1 MLKLHGKR
9 FYTMKLALASDI
21 HLEFGPI
28 SLKNEEMADV
38 LILSGDICLANKFE
52 DIEKDFFEN
61 CSKEFANVI
70 YIMGNHEHY
79 GNDFQKSKF
88 ALSEKLSYLENISI
102 LEKENKAIQDITFVC
117 GTLWTDMNKN
127 DPNTLWHVSRV
138 MNDFRTIQNGI
149 DLLKPEDVYNDHLE
163 MMNHIRK
170 SIQDSSKKY
179 VVVGHHAPS
188 KMSVKPKYKKDALT
202 NGAYSSDLSE
212 FILDHPQ
219 IKLWTHGHTHDSFD
233 YMVGETRVV
242 CNPRGYIGYE
252 SIANRFKLK
261 YYTI

>member
-1 MLKLHGKR
+1 
-9 FYTMKLALASDI
+9 MKIALASDI

-38 LILSGDICLANKFE
+38 LILAGDICVAKKFE
-52 DIEKDFFEN
+52 DIEKKFFEE
-61 CSKEFANVI
+61 CSKEFSNVI

-79 GNDFQKSKF
+79 GSDFNKNKF
-88 ALSEKLSYLENISI
+88 ILSENLKHLENISI
-102 LEKENKAIQDITFVC
+102 LEKEDKIIEDITFVC

-138 MNDFRTIQNGI
+138 MNDFRVIRNEMSE
-149 DLLKPEDVYNDHLE
+149 LSPEDVYEDHLE
-163 MMNHIRK
+163 MMNYITK
-170 SIQDSSKKY
+170 SIQDSSRKY
-179 VVVGHHAPS
+179 VVVGHHAPT
-188 KMSVKPKYKKDALT
+188 KLSVKPKYKKDSLT

-219 IKLWTHGHTHDSFD
+219 IKLWVHGHTHDSFD

-252 SIANRFKLK
+252 SIANKFQLK
-261 YYTI
+261 YYII